1 MMLTTRTR
9 VNTTMLSFKLINW
22 LALFGDYTDY
32 EVDISILI
40 AYCYTN
46 AWRLSFHEVTML
58 TLPKLMTTTV
68 WVEINISQTP
78 QTDISANIYA

>member
-1 MMLTTRTR
+1 MLTTRTR

-32 EVDISILI
+32 ELDISTLTEV

-46 AWRLSFHEVTML
+46 A
-58 TLPKLMTTTV
+58 
-68 WVEINISQTP
+68 
-78 QTDISANIYA
+78 